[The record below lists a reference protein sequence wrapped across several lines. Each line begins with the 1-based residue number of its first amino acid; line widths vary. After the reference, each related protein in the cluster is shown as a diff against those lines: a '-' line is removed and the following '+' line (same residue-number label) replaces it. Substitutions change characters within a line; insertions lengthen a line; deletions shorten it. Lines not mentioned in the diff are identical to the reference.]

1 MIENLLVGVIVA
13 VAAAFS
19 AWHLTPA
26 SLRQSAVA
34 AFARRCSRGKM
45 RALIP
50 GLQRAAAKPTGA
62 CAGCGARGQCP
73 VGRKLG

>member
-1 MIENLLVGVIVA
+1 MIENLLVALIVA
-13 VAAAFS
+13 GAAVYS
-19 AWHLTPA
+19 LWHLAPA
-26 SLRQSAVA
+26 SVRQSAVSA
-34 AFARRCSRGKM
+34 LARRCSRSRM
-45 RALIP
+45 RALMP